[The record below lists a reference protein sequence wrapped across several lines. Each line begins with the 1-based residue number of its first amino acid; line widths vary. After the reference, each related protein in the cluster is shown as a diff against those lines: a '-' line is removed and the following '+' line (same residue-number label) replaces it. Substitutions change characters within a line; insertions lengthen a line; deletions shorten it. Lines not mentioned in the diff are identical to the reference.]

1 MCTNLIFMC
10 CSSQAGVLSKILK
23 LFKMIFSLEMAFEC
37 ALSLLF
43 LADGH
48 RVCSKASFVSPA
60 LVRVSIR
67 EGEESRL
74 PSEFLWRP
82 NMTKNERMAA
92 WVTLFLLTRS
102 MFWGSYFK
110 VSRHLPLLSVCF
122 YQLHREPSSELP
134 GRHSAS
140 VLERN
145 CIY

>member
-48 RVCSKASFVSPA
+48 RVRSKASFVSPA

-67 EGEESRL
+67 EGEESQL

-82 NMTKNERMAA
+82 NMTENERMAA
-92 WVTLFLLTRS
+92 WVTVFIDR
-102 MFWGSYFK
+102 
-110 VSRHLPLLSVCF
+110 
-122 YQLHREPSSELP
+122 
-134 GRHSAS
+134 
-140 VLERN
+140 
-145 CIY
+145 